1 MIDDC
6 GRRGYDPAIAQET
19 IRLYLIGRK
28 TLGRDRYDG
37 VLAID
42 LEFPYQGS
50 LGGVDRVK
58 MAVPRPD
65 KYDTV
70 NDRWRRANHVLSLEV
85 PCCLER
91 RDICRVY

>member
-19 IRLYLIGRK
+19 IWLYLIGRK

-42 LEFPYQGS
+42 LEFPHHRS
-50 LGGVDRVK
+50 LVGVDRVK
-58 MAVPRPD
+58 IAVPRPD

-70 NDRWRRANHVLSLEV
+70 DDRWRGANHVLGLEV
-85 PCCLER
+85 PCCLEG
-91 RDICRVY
+91 RDISRVN